1 MLDALLEMFLLV
13 MQINHLSTKKE
24 GHYIIIKQ
32 STLQEDITI
41 HNICVSTE
49 NIIIYEEKTD
59 TTVRR
64 SR

>member
-1 MLDALLEMFLLV
+1 MLIGHANKPFV
-13 MQINHLSTKKE
+13 NKKE

-41 HNICVSTE
+41 HDICAST
-49 NIIIYEEKTD
+49 NSIIIYEEKTD